1 MSEAVQLFLGGI
13 AAGVALSCG
22 SACLIGALLLR
33 RTHGDTWLRGDE
45 QTDIIGGE
53 HGNDRG

>member
-1 MSEAVQLFLGGI
+1 MQLFLGGI